1 MSQPKKIMP
10 KKETTKKVMP
20 KKELPKKSV
29 AKEAGKKDS
38 VQKKTST
45 APKSKTAP
53 KPQSQAPKHT
63 ITAKLQYAGKAIPI
77 SDIFTRAKDAC
88 GNGDVNIYIKPEE
101 SRVYY
106 VSGDVI
112 GSFEI

>member
-1 MSQPKKIMP
+1 MSQP
-10 KKETTKKVMP
+10 KKVMP

-29 AKEAGKKDS
+29 AKEAGM
-38 VQKKTST
+38 KTST
-45 APKSKTAP
+45 APKSKAAPKQVKAPKSKAAP

-63 ITAKLQYAGKAIPI
+63 ITAELQYAGKAIPI
-77 SDIFTRAKDAC
+77 ADIIDRANKAC

-106 VSGDVI
+106 VSGDVV

>member
-1 MSQPKKIMP
+1 MSQP
-10 KKETTKKVMP
+10 KKVMP

-29 AKEAGKKDS
+29 AKEAGM
-38 VQKKTST
+38 KTST
-45 APKSKTAP
+45 APKSKAAP
-53 KPQSQAPKHT
+53 KPQSHAPKHT
-63 ITAKLQYAGKAIPI
+63 ITAELQYAGKAIPI
-77 SDIFTRAKDAC
+77 SEILTRAKDAC

>member
-1 MSQPKKIMP
+1 MRKSEP
-10 KKETTKKVMP
+10 KKVMP

-29 AKEAGKKDS
+29 AREPVVEKS
-38 VQKKTST
+38 
-45 APKSKTAP
+45 APKKQSKAP
-53 KPQSQAPKHT
+53 KNTELT
-63 ITAKLQYAGKAIPI
+63 ITTELQYAGKAIPI
-77 SDIFTRAKDAC
+77 SNIIDRAKEAC

-101 SRVYY
+101 NRVYY

>member
-1 MSQPKKIMP
+1 MSQP
-10 KKETTKKVMP
+10 KKVMP

-29 AKEAGKKDS
+29 AKEAGM
-38 VQKKTST
+38 KTST
-45 APKSKTAP
+45 APKSKAAPKQVKAPKSKAAP

-63 ITAKLQYAGKAIPI
+63 ITAELQYAGKAILI
-77 SDIFTRAKDAC
+77 ADIIDRANKAC